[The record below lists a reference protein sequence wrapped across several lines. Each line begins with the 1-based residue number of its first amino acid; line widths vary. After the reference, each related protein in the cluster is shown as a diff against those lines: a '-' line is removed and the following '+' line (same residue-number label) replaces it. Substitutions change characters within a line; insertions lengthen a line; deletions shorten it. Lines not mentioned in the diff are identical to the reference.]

1 MKSAN
6 RLPERVRE
14 LWSKIC
20 RALRLRRGLH
30 HDLTDEM
37 RAHLEFLIDENI
49 EQGMSEDEARAAARR
64 RFGNETRTLE
74 RAGEAWQFPR
84 FETFLRDVHDG
95 LRGIW
100 RSPGFSLVLVL
111 TLALGIGANTAIF
124 SVVYS
129 GLLRPLPYPLAERL
143 VRLGESTA
151 KASGISVTW
160 INYQHW
166 RNENTVFEDMAGFSW
181 ADLTL
186 TGRGEATLT
195 HAGLV
200 THTFFN
206 LTGYKPLLGRL
217 FTDEDDQPGA
227 APAVVVTAEF
237 WSGTLGNEP
246 AVLGETLAL
255 NGRPYEIIGVLRP
268 GSKFLQRPVDFY
280 LPLGRSS
287 APTASRSQHGSMRVL
302 GLLKPGV
309 TLAEARSSLD
319 GIMERLAQA
328 DPGPEDD
335 HRVAASHLIET
346 ITGDVRPTLLMLLG
360 AAGLILVLAC
370 ANVASLLLVRTTL
383 RAREIAIRTAV
394 GAGRCRIARQLVT
407 EILVIGVVGGTVG
420 LFLGGLCLRALVLV
434 GPTDIPRLTEAGL
447 DLQVLIFAAA
457 ATTIVGLAAGAAP

>member
-30 HDLTDEM
+30 DDLTDEM

-49 EQGMSEDEARAAARR
+49 EHGMSEDEARAAARR

-74 RAGEAWQFPR
+74 RAGEAWQFPG
-84 FETFLRDVHDG
+84 FETFLRDVHYG
-95 LRGIW
+95 LRGIR

-129 GLLRPLPYPLAERL
+129 VLLRPLPYPLAERL

-237 WSGTLGNEP
+237 WSGTLGNDP
-246 AVLGETLAL
+246 AVLGGTLAL

-268 GSKFLQRPVDFY
+268 G
-280 LPLGRSS
+280 
-287 APTASRSQHGSMRVL
+287 
-302 GLLKPGV
+302 LK
-309 TLAEARSSLD
+309 
-319 GIMERLAQA
+319 
-328 DPGPEDD
+328 
-335 HRVAASHLIET
+335 
-346 ITGDVRPTLLMLLG
+346 
-360 AAGLILVLAC
+360 
-370 ANVASLLLVRTTL
+370 
-383 RAREIAIRTAV
+383 
-394 GAGRCRIARQLVT
+394 
-407 EILVIGVVGGTVG
+407 
-420 LFLGGLCLRALVLV
+420 
-434 GPTDIPRLTEAGL
+434 
-447 DLQVLIFAAA
+447 
-457 ATTIVGLAAGAAP
+457 